1 MAYEDHIIRY
11 LDGISLV
18 QASVEGLSDKQLRTR
33 CEPGKWS
40 IHEVVC
46 HLADFEIVYTD
57 RIKCILAEDNP
68 PLPGRDPDDFEKT
81 LAYDARTIES
91 ELKLI
96 DAVRT
101 HTAEILKAISS
112 DQWEFMGT
120 HSVDGPISIVE
131 LVERI
136 TDHVHHHLKFIRE
149 KKEKLNAVS

>member
-1 MAYEDHIIRY
+1 MAYEDHIVRY

-18 QASVEGLSDKQLRTR
+18 RASVEGLSTEQLTTR
-33 CEPGKWS
+33 CEPGAWS

-68 PLPGRDPDDFEKT
+68 PLPGRNPDDFANT
-81 LAYDARTIES
+81 LAYDSRSLEN

-101 HTAEILKAISS
+101 HTAEILRTISS

-120 HSVDGPISIVE
+120 HSVDGPISVVE

-136 TDHVHHHLKFIRE
+136 TDHLHHHLKFIRE
-149 KKEKLNAVS
+149 KKERLGAAV